1 MANHFIASPEL
12 VIGKRVL
19 ELGSGAGLLS
29 VLVGQ
34 LQRGDSHA
42 EECAS
47 SITSTDFDEG
57 VLGRLRSN
65 LALSTLRLSGNM
77 RSSDKRRTRRP

>member
-1 MANHFIASPEL
+1 MGNHFIACPKL
-12 VIGKRVL
+12 VTGKRVL

-29 VLVGQ
+29 VLVRQ
-34 LQRGDSHA
+34 LQLDSHA
-42 EECAS
+42 EEGAS